1 MIQFEAWKRFVII
14 IVCLTGLFTAM
25 PNVISVPFF
34 PGKSINLG
42 LDLRGG
48 SHLLLKA
55 DIDAVLKERLNDV
68 SESIRIS
75 LRDKKIRF
83 KSLSSNDESVS
94 FTIRDKSDSLERDKI
109 LAKFEDDFVVETNN
123 DKTNLLFSESGF
135 TELQTRTVE
144 QSIEIIRRRLDPDGT
159 KEPIIQRQGVD
170 RILVQ
175 VPGIDDPE
183 RVKALLGR
191 TARLTFQLVDMRI
204 TGSEAK
210 SNGRVPPGSVL
221 LESTNDDGQSYV
233 VERRVMVSGDMLE
246 TASAGFDQNNNPAI
260 NFSLNSIGAKKF
272 ATVTGSNIG
281 RPFAIILDNLV
292 VSAPT
297 IRAQIFANGQITGNF
312 SIQESNDLAL
322 VLRAGAL
329 PAPLTVLEERSIGP
343 GLGADSIAAGQIA
356 AIVGIFL
363 VISYIILSY
372 GIYGAMASVGLM
384 VNLIL
389 ILGALSLIQ
398 ATLTLPGIAGIVLT
412 MGMAVDSNVLIF
424 ERIREELR
432 RGRNVRDAIQAGY
445 SRAISTILDANLTT
459 LIASVLLYIFGSGP
473 IRGFSVTLGIGIIT
487 SLFTAILFTRL
498 LIVLWINEKKP
509 KTLVI

>member
-1 MIQFEAWKRFVII
+1 MLQFEAWKRLVIL
-14 IVCLTGLFTAM
+14 IVCSVGLLAAL
-25 PNVISVPFF
+25 PNIVSVPFF
-34 PGKSINLG
+34 PSKSVNLG

-48 SHLLLKA
+48 SHLLLRT
-55 DIDAVLKERLNDV
+55 DINAVVTERLSDI
-68 SESIRIS
+68 SEGIRIAF
-75 LRDKKIRF
+75 RKEKVRF
-83 KSLSSNDESVS
+83 KSLTSDENSVS
-94 FTIRDKSDSLERDKI
+94 FSLRKESDSLARDDV
-109 LAKFEDDFVVETNN
+109 LLEFDDDFVV
-123 DKTNLLFSESGF
+123 KTQAGITTIQFSESGF
-135 TELQTRTVE
+135 LELQSRTVE
-144 QSIEIIRRRLDPDGT
+144 QAIEIIRRRLDPDGT
-159 KEPIIQRQGVD
+159 KEPVIQRQGVD

-204 TGSEAK
+204 TGAEAK
-210 SNGRVPPGSVL
+210 SSGRVPPGSIL
-221 LESTNDDGQSYV
+221 LESANNDGQSYV

-246 TASAGFDQNNNPAI
+246 TASAGFDQNNSPAI
-260 NFSLNSIGAKKF
+260 NFSLNSVGAKKF

-281 RPFAIILDNLV
+281 RPFAIILDNKV

-297 IRAQIFANGQITGNF
+297 IRAQIFANGQITGDF

-329 PAPLTVLEERSIGP
+329 PAPLTVLEERSVGP

-356 AIVGIFL
+356 AIVGIIL
-363 VISYIILSY
+363 VVLYIVLSY
-372 GIYGAMASVGLM
+372 GIYGALASAGLM
-384 VNLIL
+384 VNLVL

-432 RGRNVRDAIQAGY
+432 RGRAVRDAIKAGY
-445 SRAISTILDANLTT
+445 SRAISTIMDANLTT
-459 LIASVLLYIFGSGP
+459 LIASILLYIFGSGP
-473 IRGFSVTLGIGIIT
+473 VRGFSVTLGIGIIT
-487 SLFTAILFTRL
+487 SLFTAILFTRF
-498 LIVLWINEKKP
+498 LIVLWINSKKP
-509 KTLVI
+509 KILVI

>member
-1 MIQFEAWKRFVII
+1 MLQFEGWKRLII
-14 IVCLTGLFTAM
+14 LLVCTIGLILAL
-25 PNVISVPFF
+25 PNLVSVPFL
-34 PGKSINLG
+34 PGKSVNLG

-48 SHLLLKA
+48 SHLLLQTDIKA
-55 DIDAVLKERLNDV
+55 VQSERLGDIADN
-68 SESIRIS
+68 IRIS
-75 LRDKKIRF
+75 FREERVKF
-83 KSLSSNDESVS
+83 KSLSSDDVSVS
-94 FTIRDKSDSLERDKI
+94 FTMRDNSNYTGRDKVLSQIS
-109 LAKFEDDFVVETNN
+109 DDFIVETNAN
-123 DKTNLLFSESGF
+123 STSIKFSESGF
-135 TELQTRTVE
+135 KELQSQTVE
-144 QSIEIIRRRLDPDGT
+144 QAIEIIRRRLDPDGT
-159 KEPIIQRQGVD
+159 KEPVIQRQGVD

-191 TARLTFQLVDMRI
+191 TARLTFQLVDLRI
-204 TGSEAK
+204 SGAEAK
-210 SNGRVPPGSVL
+210 ANGRVPPGSVL
-221 LESTNDDGQSYV
+221 LESASDENQFYV
-233 VERRVMVSGDMLE
+233 VEKRVMVSGDMLE
-246 TASAGFDQNNNPAI
+246 TASAGFDQNNSPAI
-260 NFSLNSIGAKKF
+260 NFSLNSLGAKKF
-272 ATVTGSNIG
+272 ATVTGNNIG
-281 RPFAIILDNLV
+281 RPFAIVLDNLV

-297 IRAQIFANGQITGNF
+297 IRAQIFANGQITGDF

-356 AIVGIFL
+356 AIVGIVL
-363 VISYIILSY
+363 VIFYIILSY
-372 GIYGAMASVGLM
+372 GVYGAMASAGLII
-384 VNLIL
+384 NLIL

-432 RGRNVRDAIQAGY
+432 RGRGQRDAIQAGY
-445 SRAISTILDANLTT
+445 SRAISTIMDANLTT
-459 LIASVLLYIFGSGP
+459 LIASILLYIFGSGP
-473 IRGFSVTLGIGIIT
+473 VRGFSVTLGIGILT

-498 LIVLWINEKKP
+498 LIVLWINKTRP

>member
-14 IVCLTGLFTAM
+14 IVCMSGLLAAI
-25 PNVISVPFF
+25 PNIISIPFF
-34 PGKSINLG
+34 PGKSVNLG

-48 SHLLLKA
+48 SHLLLRA
-55 DIDAVLKERLNDV
+55 DIDAVLTERLSDI
-68 SESIRIS
+68 SESIRMS
-75 LRDKKIRF
+75 FREKKIRF
-83 KSLSSNDESVS
+83 KSLSSDNNAVS
-94 FTIRDKSDSLERDKI
+94 FTLRKKSDSVERDEILLNFNEDFLVKTENETTKI
-109 LAKFEDDFVVETNN
+109 Q
-123 DKTNLLFSESGF
+123 FSETGF
-135 TELQTRTVE
+135 IELQSQTVE
-144 QSIEIIRRRLDPDGT
+144 QAIEIIRRRLDPDGT
-159 KEPIIQRQGVD
+159 KEPVIQRQGLD

-204 TGSEAK
+204 SGAEAE
-210 SNGRVPPGSVL
+210 SSGRVPPGSL
-221 LESTNDDGQSYV
+221 LLQSSSNEGQSYV
-233 VERRVMVSGDMLE
+233 VEKRVMVSGDMLE
-246 TASAGFDQNNNPAI
+246 TASAGFDQNNSPAI

-272 ATVTGSNIG
+272 ATVTGNNIG
-281 RPFAIILDNLV
+281 RPFAIILDNQV

-297 IRAQIFANGQITGNF
+297 IRAQIFANGQITGDF

-356 AIVGIFL
+356 AIVGIIL
-363 VISYIILSY
+363 VILFIVLSY
-372 GIYGAMASVGLM
+372 GIYGAMASAGLM

-432 RGRNVRDAIQAGY
+432 RGRQVRDAIQAGY
-445 SRAISTILDANLTT
+445 SRAISTIMDANLTT
-459 LIASVLLYIFGSGP
+459 LIASILLYIFGSGP

-498 LIVLWINEKKP
+498 LIVLWINSKKP
-509 KTLVI
+509 KKLII